1 MFVMK
6 NYELFDTVRIMNSW
20 VDDDDMDVTEVVE
33 ATILEMWEDEV
44 FDENDEPAGTELY
57 FQLAIELPDG
67 TFGPVVYRYESELVK

>member
-1 MFVMK
+1 MK

-44 FDENDEPAGTELY
+44 FDENDEPE
-57 FQLAIELPDG
+57 DNNN
-67 TFGPVVYRYESELVK
+67 

>member
-1 MFVMK
+1 MK

-20 VDDDDMDVTEVVE
+20 VNDDDMEVTEVVE

-57 FQLAIELPDG
+57 FQLAIELADG
-67 TFGPVVYRYESELVK
+67 TLGAVVYRYESELVK